1 MSSPS
6 GRLIGAQQS
15 GGCAMSDRDSDV
27 KGVTIGIVVG
37 GRPTLG
43 INGVIGAAPIEAANS
58 GLRVLGM
65 HHEFRHLADE
75 YFTGMAR

>member
-1 MSSPS
+1 MRDQE
-6 GRLIGAQQS
+6 GREPRSVAPLRVVETAL
-15 GGCAMSDRDSDV
+15 
-27 KGVTIGIVVG
+27 TIGIVVG